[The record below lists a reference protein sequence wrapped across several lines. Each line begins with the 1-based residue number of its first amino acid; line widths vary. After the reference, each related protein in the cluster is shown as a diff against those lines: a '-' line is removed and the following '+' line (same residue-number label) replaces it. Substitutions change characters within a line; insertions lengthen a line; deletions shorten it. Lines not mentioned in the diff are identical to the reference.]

1 MQKIKVGIVN
11 YLNAKPLVYGIK
23 HSPIIDTIKLV
34 EDYPACIAQQLLNN
48 EIDVGLIP
56 VAVIPKLKQHYIIS
70 DYGIGCDGEVASVCL
85 FSEVPMEQIKKV
97 LLDYQSLT
105 SVRLIQ
111 ILLKEYWKIDV
122 VFEQASKNFRDEIKD
137 TTSAVVIGD
146 RAFEQRHI
154 STYSY
159 DLGLAWKQHTG
170 LPFVFAAWVA
180 NKKITNSFIQE
191 FSMANQFGLDHISTI
206 IPSLQCAYYDLS
218 IYFTK
223 NIKFKLNN
231 NLKLGLELFLKKN
244 LSIL

>member
-11 YLNAKPLVYGIK
+11 YLNAKPLAYGIK
-23 HSPIIDTIKLV
+23 HSPIINTIKLV

-48 EIDVGLIP
+48 EIDVGLVP

-85 FSEVPMEQIKKV
+85 FSEVPIEQIKKV

-105 SVRLIQ
+105 SVRLVQ

-154 STYSY
+154 SPYCY

-180 NKKITNSFIQE
+180 NTKITNSFIQE
-191 FSMANQFGLDHISTI
+191 FSMANQLGLDHISTI

-244 LSIL
+244 SSIL